1 MQTRIPFRGNARLS
15 VTELVKASTDP
26 SRNGKNIVTVSYT
39 HLRAHETDSYLV

>member
-26 SRNGKNIVTVSYT
+26 SRNGKNIVTLPAY
-39 HLRAHETDSYLV
+39 YLHGIFH